1 MAHESETSIK
11 LMFSVP
17 FADEIHTCSKSH
29 KIQVERNSLYIL
41 CIWSRLSG
49 MISLGMTCESCCILR
64 VTQPPVSVY
73 ALFQLEV
80 LFPEQQWQL
89 GETMGVEGEPP
100 TEGEVQEVRAI
111 LAKKVEDIQSE
122 ELDQAFLARIA
133 TEPDY
138 LARFWKHVFAN
149 PGPQEEETAIM
160 IVNTARY
167 Q

>member
-1 MAHESETSIK
+1 
-11 LMFSVP
+11 
-17 FADEIHTCSKSH
+17 
-29 KIQVERNSLYIL
+29 
-41 CIWSRLSG
+41 

-122 ELDQAFLARIA
+122 ELTR
-133 TEPDY
+133 
-138 LARFWKHVFAN
+138 RFW
-149 PGPQEEETAIM
+149 PGLLQSQIIWLDSGNMFSPIPDL
-160 IVNTARY
+160 RKRRLLS
-167 Q
+167 